1 MYCGSCMHDNSLAK
15 ALSAEGWETT
25 LVPVYTPIRTDER
38 DVSVDQVFFGG
49 INVYL
54 QQKIPLFRHLPSFF
68 DRMLNSPRLIR
79 RVTSRGIET
88 KPGLL
93 GELTVS
99 MLRGSAGYQKK
110 EVRRLVA
117 WLSEDS
123 RPERLVLS
131 NILIAGFLPELKRQ
145 FSVPVAVTLQGDDI
159 FLKSLPEPY
168 QSRALELI
176 AGLDRH
182 VDAYIVH
189 SRFYAEEMAS
199 YLGLSRNKMH
209 VTPLGIDTRD
219 FSTIGDKV
227 IDAGNPVTIGYLARL
242 SPEKGLEPLV
252 DAFVLLKKQPGTE
265 NVRLRIAGWLGA
277 DHVEF
282 ANRMLRRLDDAGLA
296 GSFQHD
302 GSLTRS
308 QKMEFLSSIDILT
321 VPATYHEPKGLY
333 VLEGLAAGVPY
344 VQPDHGV
351 FPELHADLGGG
362 LLFPAVD
369 PAALAEK
376 WHVLAQNPG
385 EIIRLGV
392 EGRKNVHAHRNAHS
406 MAQSTIAVLAQL

>member
-25 LVPVYTPIRTDER
+25 LVPTYTPIRTDET

-49 INVYL
+49 INIYL
-54 QQKIPLFRHLPSFF
+54 QQKIPLFRHLPGVF
-68 DRMLNSPRLIR
+68 DKLLNSPRLIR
-79 RVTSRGIET
+79 RVTSRGIQT
-88 KPGLL
+88 KPQLL

-117 WLSEDS
+117 WLSEDP
-123 RPERLVLS
+123 RPDRLVLS
-131 NILIAGFLPELKRQ
+131 NILIGGFLPELKRQ
-145 FSVPVAVTLQGDDI
+145 FPLPVAVTLQGDDI

-168 QSRALELI
+168 QSRSRELI

-182 VDAYIVH
+182 VDAYLVH
-189 SRFYAEEMAS
+189 SRFYADEMAD
-199 YLGLSRNKMH
+199 YLGLSREKMH

-219 FSTIGDKV
+219 FAALEEKFADPGKRL
-227 IDAGNPVTIGYLARL
+227 TIGYLARL
-242 SPEKGLEPLV
+242 SPEKGLEALV
-252 DAFVLLKKQPGTE
+252 DAFILLKKKPGTE
-265 NVRLRIAGWLGA
+265 LIHLRIAGWLGS

-282 ANRMLRRLDDAGLA
+282 ANRMFRRLDDAGLGGA
-296 GSFQHD
+296 FRHD

-308 QKMEFLSSIDILT
+308 QKMDFLSSIDVLT

-333 VLEGLAAGVPY
+333 VLEAMAAGVPC

-351 FPELHADLGGG
+351 FPELIADLGGG

-376 WHVLAQNPG
+376 WHYLAQHPG
-385 EIIRLGV
+385 EITRMGTQ
-392 EGRKNVHAHRNAHS
+392 GRKNVLQRRNAGC
-406 MAQSTIAVLAQL
+406 MAKATIEVLDSL